1 MEKTKY
7 ALVTGATSGIGYELA
22 KQFAKN
28 NYNLI
33 IVARPSDNLERVA
46 KELSAEYSVK
56 VVPIGKNLFND
67 GAALELYNEVKATS
81 ITVNILVNDA
91 GQGIYG
97 KFFEEDLDRQLQ
109 IIHLNVVSLTTLT
122 YLFLKDMVARNEG
135 KILQLA
141 STVSIL
147 PAPLQ
152 AVYCGTKAYVLN
164 FTEAII
170 NEVKDTDVTVT
181 ALQPGVTDTDFFN
194 KAGAQNSK
202 LVQDKSAMS
211 NPADVAKDGY
221 EALMKGE
228 EKIVSGF
235 KNKVQIAMANITP
248 DSMLAATI
256 RKESE

>member
-56 VVPIGKNLFND
+56 VVPIGKNLFSD
-67 GAALELYNEVKATS
+67 GAALELYNEVKATG

-170 NEVKDTDVTVT
+170 NEVKDTNVTVT

>member
-1 MEKTKY
+1 
-7 ALVTGATSGIGYELA
+7 
-22 KQFAKN
+22 
-28 NYNLI
+28 
-33 IVARPSDNLERVA
+33 
-46 KELSAEYSVK
+46 
-56 VVPIGKNLFND
+56 
-67 GAALELYNEVKATS
+67 
-81 ITVNILVNDA
+81 
-91 GQGIYG
+91 
-97 KFFEEDLDRQLQ
+97 
-109 IIHLNVVSLTTLT
+109 HLNVISLTTLT
-122 YLFLKDMVARNEG
+122 YLFLKDMVARDEG

-170 NEVKDTDVTVT
+170 NEVKDTNVTIT

-211 NPADVAKDGY
+211 SAADVAKDGY

-228 EKIVSGF
+228 EKVVSGF
-235 KNKVQIAMANITP
+235 KNKLQIAMSNITP
-248 DSMLAATI
+248 DNVLAATI
-256 RKESE
+256 RKESDGE